1 MIRYSAGS
9 AGSGH
14 DSQRL
19 CWPDRWWA
27 WEDLNLRP
35 HPERKIAR
43 VSTGSAALRAEL
55 GRVCPIL
62 IPRGG
67 PRPWGSYQACSSYA
81 LFAARARDDQL
92 SRGVHVTVVVRAIP
106 GLAVRCGMRVA
117 RPARTNVVRSSW
129 RRHQLACRA
138 RPVLSDHLPRWQGRR
153 PAAAVAVRGRT
164 RSHAA
169 LLAEVVAVAAELV
182 LAVGAATAASA
193 EPRVDA
199 RDPAWG
205 GRPGRDRRAIG
216 ERWRSGWAHVRS
228 LPDRLT
234 STASVCRQL
243 VVRCWK
249 RSSRSS
255 VPALPV
261 SVASKLRVATAK
273 VEHTRPSTSGQVF
286 EYRPVGAPTPRL

>member
-1 MIRYSAGS
+1 MSARYQG
-9 AGSGH
+9 
-14 DSQRL
+14 
-19 CWPDRWWA
+19 WPSD
-27 WEDLNLRP
+27 
-35 HPERKIAR
+35 
-43 VSTGSAALRAEL
+43 
-55 GRVCPIL
+55 
-62 IPRGG
+62 
-67 PRPWGSYQACSSYA
+67 
-81 LFAARARDDQL
+81 
-92 SRGVHVTVVVRAIP
+92 
-106 GLAVRCGMRVA
+106 VA
-117 RPARTNVVRSSW
+117 REWHGRRGPTWFEALGVGINSRAGRGLSSATTC
-129 RRHQLACRA
+129 L
-138 RPVLSDHLPRWQGRR
+138 VGKGRR

-169 LLAEVVAVAAELV
+169 LLAEVVAVAAGLV

>member
-1 MIRYSAGS
+1 LIRYSAGS

-35 HPERKIAR
+35 HPEGKIAR
-43 VSTGSAALRAEL
+43 VSTGSAALRAEF
-55 GRVCPIL
+55 GRACPIL

-138 RPVLSDHLPRWQGRR
+138 RPVLSDHLPRWQGPQARGSCCGEGSNPVPCCFAGRGRSGRCRTCIGGGRCNRCIGGTSCRRQRSSLGR
-153 PAAAVAVRGRT
+153 PAGQ
-164 RSHAA
+164 RS
-169 LLAEVVAVAAELV
+169 
-182 LAVGAATAASA
+182 
-193 EPRVDA
+193 
-199 RDPAWG
+199 
-205 GRPGRDRRAIG
+205 
-216 ERWRSGWAHVRS
+216 
-228 LPDRLT
+228 
-234 STASVCRQL
+234 
-243 VVRCWK
+243 
-249 RSSRSS
+249 
-255 VPALPV
+255 
-261 SVASKLRVATAK
+261 
-273 VEHTRPSTSGQVF
+273 
-286 EYRPVGAPTPRL
+286 